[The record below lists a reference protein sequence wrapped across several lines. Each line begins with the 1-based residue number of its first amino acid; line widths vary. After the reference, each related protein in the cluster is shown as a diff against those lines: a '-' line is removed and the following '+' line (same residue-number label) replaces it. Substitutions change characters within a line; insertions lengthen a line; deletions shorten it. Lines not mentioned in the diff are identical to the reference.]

1 MALMVSM
8 GLYWTP
14 VTVVSISLPDWSL
27 TYIKDYNTVM
37 MGLQSCKEYSGAFQK
52 FESNEFGFLGEP
64 GHNNRWH
71 IWIEVN
77 NKEKGISCLE
87 ALRSGLLYSY
97 FHEHYGKIIDEK
109 YFSLER
115 EFFIEHVPLK
125 KTNGLRYI
133 LLIIATMAMA
143 MAIAIKTSGI
153 RSAIDTASSRQAI

>member
-27 TYIKDYNTVM
+27 PYIEDFNAEM
-37 MGLQSCKEYSGAFQK
+37 MGLQSCKGYAGAFQK
-52 FESNEFGFLGEP
+52 YEFNEFGFFGKH
-64 GHNNRWH
+64 GHNNSWH

-77 NKEKGISCLE
+77 NKEEGISCLK
-87 ALRSGLLYSY
+87 ALKGGVLNKY
-97 FHEHYGKIIDEK
+97 FHENYGKIVDEK
-109 YFSLER
+109 YFSLEN
-115 EFFIEHVPLK
+115 EFFIEHAPLK

-143 MAIAIKTSGI
+143 IKIGSI
-153 RSAIDTASSRQAI
+153 RSAIDMAGCGKAT